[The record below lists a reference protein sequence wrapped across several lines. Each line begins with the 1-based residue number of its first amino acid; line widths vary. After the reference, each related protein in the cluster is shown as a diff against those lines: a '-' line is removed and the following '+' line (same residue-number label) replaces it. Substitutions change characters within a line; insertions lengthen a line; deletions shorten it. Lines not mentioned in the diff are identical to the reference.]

1 MMDNYGN
8 EICDKWWKERDRL
21 EMKLVRKRNKLER
34 VEKERR
40 ECWKDSNCYGGWEL
54 NEKYRKVNKEFD
66 TIENEY
72 KRFLT
77 KGVRYNNNIKK
88 KKDSK

>member
-8 EICDKWWKERDRL
+8 EICDKWWKEKERL

-40 ECWKDSNCYGGWEL
+40 ECWKDSNCGGGKMY
-54 NEKYRKVNKEFD
+54 EKYNKVEKEFD
-66 TIENEY
+66 TIDNEY

-77 KGVRYNNNIKK
+77 NGVRYINNK
-88 KKDSK
+88 